1 MLSWLTM
8 RVITPLDLRR
18 SLGKILDQ
26 ASAGERFVIERD
38 HRPIAALISV
48 EDGRRLD
55 EGPEARRQRR
65 LRALDRL
72 AALGDRMLQEQPGG
86 PDAVTAVRLDR
97 SRDDPSDG

>member
-1 MLSWLTM
+1 M

-65 LRALDRL
+65 VRALDRL
-72 AALGDRMLQEQPGG
+72 AMLGDRMLEVQPDG
-86 PDAVTAVRLDR
+86 PDAVTAVRSDR
-97 SRDDPSDG
+97 RRHDARNG

>member
-1 MLSWLTM
+1 M

-48 EDGRRLD
+48 EDGYRLD

-65 LRALDRL
+65 VRALDRL
-72 AALGDRMLQEQPGG
+72 ATLGDRMLEVQPDG

-97 SRDDPSDG
+97 RRHDARNG